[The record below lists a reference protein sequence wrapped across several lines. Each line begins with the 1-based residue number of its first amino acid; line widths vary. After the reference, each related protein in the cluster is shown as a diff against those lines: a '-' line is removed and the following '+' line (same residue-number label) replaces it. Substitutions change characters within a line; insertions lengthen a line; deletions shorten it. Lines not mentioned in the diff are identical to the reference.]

1 MGATWRRTRR
11 LILWPAVLVVA
22 AAGGYL
28 ATVGIARE
36 RPRTLPAPTG
46 PYLVGREQ
54 RQWTDT
60 ARVDP
65 LAPQPGQ
72 PRVLA
77 VWLWY
82 PAAAGTSAP
91 APYAPG
97 PWTNL
102 RQQGF
107 FAGPLERIRTQ
118 TFDDAPAADGQFP
131 LVVLEPGLGLSAPQ
145 FTTLA
150 QDLASNGFVVAGI
163 TPTYSANVT
172 VINGHVVERTQQGNP
187 DNVTDA
193 AMDALVEV
201 WAADARFVAGS
212 VASLVGSD
220 RLGGHFRPGVVT
232 YVGHSLGGAAS
243 LQACHD
249 DASCFGAVDLD
260 GTPYGRVG
268 SSGLDKP
275 FLLITSQG
283 GCQERQC
290 QNLLSAASASHWQ
303 YAVQG
308 AQHFNFTDYGVY
320 FLAPPLQNLLG
331 QLGSINGTR
340 CLEITAAAV
349 VTFLDHVLRSGPTP
363 DGLVQHYPELQ

>member
-1 MGATWRRTRR
+1 VLWSVAL
-11 LILWPAVLVVA
+11 LIAVT
-22 AAGGYL
+22 GGYV
-28 ATVGIARE
+28 AIVGVARA

-46 PYLVGREQ
+46 SYVVGREQ

-65 LAPQPGQ
+65 LAPQAGQ

-82 PAAAGTSAP
+82 PAAAATSAA

-118 TFDDAPAADGQFP
+118 TFDDVPVAEGQFP

-150 QDLASNGFVVAGI
+150 QNLASNGFIVAGV
-163 TPTYSANVT
+163 TPTYSANVS
-172 VINGHVVERTQQGNP
+172 VIDGRVVERTPLGNP
-187 DNVTDA
+187 GDVTDA
-193 AMDALVEV
+193 AMDALVDV
-201 WAADARFVAGS
+201 WVADARFVAGS
-212 VASLVGSD
+212 VASLDGGD
-220 RLGGHFRPGVVT
+220 RIAGHLRPGVVA
-232 YVGHSLGGAAS
+232 YLGHSLGGATS
-243 LQACHD
+243 LRACRE
-249 DASCFGAVDLD
+249 DASCVGAVDLD
-260 GTPYGRVG
+260 GTPYGQVG
-268 SSGLDKP
+268 SSGDDKP
-275 FLLITSQG
+275 FLLLTSQA

-290 QNLLSAASASHWQ
+290 QQLLSGTSASHWQ

-308 AQHFNFTDYGVY
+308 AEHFNFSDYGAY
-320 FLAPPLQNLLG
+320 YLAPPLQSLLG
-331 QLGSINGTR
+331 QLGSINGAR
-340 CLEITAAAV
+340 CLEIAGAV
-349 VTFLDHVLRSGPTP
+349 VLAFLDHVLRNGPPP
-363 DGLVQHYPELQ
+363 DGLAQRYPELR